1 MLFASTIRL
10 KMLAGLV
17 MVLVMLIML
26 SFSGLSGQSSY
37 RNVVNDLDLS
47 INQAPRRA
55 DLEDALIQLLIPL
68 SLQPRVTSEGSSS
81 ESREFARL
89 QQAEFQKQLQKTSDQ
104 VSDYYSKFDRLPP
117 TQLVTD
123 NEHVVVTFL
132 GRVQKGLDELK
143 SLQESLGDPAQ
154 REATVKAFQNKV
166 IQLTLKA
173 RNIPDY
179 QYGLNQKLLKAK
191 IDYRS
196 HRQRII
202 WTSTV
207 TVVLFLALGWYGY
220 SGVFSPLKELHQG
233 ARRVALGNFDY
244 RLELKTRDEMA
255 ELAEAF
261 NLMTTRFQEVK
272 NDLDRQ
278 VRERSK
284 QLVRSERLAGIGFLA
299 AGIAHEINN
308 PLSAIT
314 MAADSMQDR
323 LTHNPPG
330 SESEDAAIIP
340 QYLAMIQR
348 ESSHCQQITAKLLDF
363 ARGQQEER
371 FQNDLALI
379 VSEVLTMI
387 EHMSKFH
394 DRKIVFSPTQ
404 PCYLDINRA
413 EIKQVILNIVAN
425 ALESMKQ
432 GGTLRIDLNE
442 ETDQVIL
449 TFRDDGCGMTNEVIE
464 NLFDPFFTH
473 GKKRQGTGLGM
484 AISQRII
491 GDHGG
496 TIEASSTGPGEGSTF
511 YVHLPRKAASSV
523 PAAA

>member
-1 MLFASTIRL
+1 
-10 KMLAGLV
+10 MLAGLV
-17 MVLVMLIML
+17 IVLVMLIML

-37 RNVVNDLDLS
+37 RSVVYDLELS

-55 DLEDALIQLLIPL
+55 DLVDALIQLLEPL
-68 SLQPRVTSEGSSS
+68 SLRPHVTSQGSSS
-81 ESREFARL
+81 GSRQFARF
-89 QQAEFQKQLQKTSDQ
+89 QQAKFQKQLKKTSDQ
-104 VSDYYSKFDRLPP
+104 VSDFHRKFDRLPP
-117 TQLVTD
+117 TESVIA
-123 NEHVVVTFL
+123 NEPVVVAFL
-132 GRVQKGLDELK
+132 SSVQKGLDNLN
-143 SLQESLGDPAQ
+143 SSQESLGDPKK
-154 REATVKAFQNKV
+154 RETTVKAMKDEV
-166 IQLTLKA
+166 IRLTLMA

-179 QYGLNQKLLKAK
+179 QDGLNQKLLKAK
-191 IDYRS
+191 SDYRL
-196 HRQRII
+196 HRKRIV

-220 SGVFSPLKELHQG
+220 TGIFSPLKELHQG

-314 MAADSMQDR
+314 MAADSLQDR
-323 LTHNPPG
+323 ITQNPP
-330 SESEDAAIIP
+330 EFETEDAVIIP

-348 ESSHCQQITAKLLDF
+348 EASHCQQITARLLDF
-363 ARGQQEER
+363 ARDQQEEH
-371 FQNDLALI
+371 FGNDLTLI

-387 EHMSKFH
+387 QHLSKF
-394 DRKIVFSPTQ
+394 RERNIEFSRTQ
-404 PCYLDINRA
+404 PCHLEINRA
-413 EIKQVILNIVAN
+413 EIKQVVLNIVAN
-425 ALESMKQ
+425 ALESMKD
-432 GGTLRIDLNE
+432 GGTLRIELNE

-449 TFRDDGCGMTNEVIE
+449 TFRDDGCGMTAEIIE

-473 GKKRQGTGLGM
+473 GKHGQGTGLGM
-484 AISQRII
+484 SICQRII

-496 TIEASSTGPGEGSTF
+496 TIEAASPGPGEGSTF
-511 YVHLPRKAASSV
+511 YVHLPRKAAVSA